1 MCVPVQIAF
10 PVCRLFLFL
19 LKLFVVAYSRVYNL
33 SGPKGFGSNHE
44 GILFYSRDKLFV
56 VAYVCVYNLSGH
68 KRFLLWSCVYL
79 AFYFLLVTVAYAC
92 VYNNSNNA

>member
-1 MCVPVQIAF
+1 MAQKV
-10 PVCRLFLFL
+10 
-19 LKLFVVAYSRVYNL
+19 
-33 SGPKGFGSNHE
+33 FGSNHE